1 MHEMVEQ
8 LFRPVGAIEGS
19 QFNISIAA
27 ATNQHVRLDGGG
39 DADLAGLV
47 TAIQTGLVLELEGD
61 ADIGYLWSTAISG
74 GTVALTATATAGTA
88 AQMCRRLFV
97 GATHAHAA
105 PRGTKGLIVIS
116 DVATILRITV
126 CSRQASSW
134 IKNL

>member
-8 LFRPVGAIEGS
+8 LFRPVGAIAGS

-27 ATNQHVRLDGGG
+27 ATNQHVALDGTG

-47 TAIQTGLVLELEGD
+47 TAIGTGLVLELESD
-61 ADIGYLWSTAISG
+61 ADIGYLWSTAASG
-74 GTVALTATATAGTA
+74 ETVALTATATVGIA

-97 GATHAHAA
+97 GATHTHAA
-105 PRGTKGLIVIS
+105 PRGTKGLIVIA